1 MQICLGHFFL
11 TEDVEMRMSRVMI
24 ASAIGMMA
32 SQVSPAVEATPL
44 LGGSVS
50 PFMFETKA
58 VGNKPNKVSQKKRR
72 LNARRKGRK

>member
-1 MQICLGHFFL
+1 
-11 TEDVEMRMSRVMI
+11 MRMSGVMI

-32 SQVSPAVEATPL
+32 SQVSSAVEATPL

-58 VGNKPNKVSQKKRR
+58 VGNKPNKVSQKKRS
-72 LNARRKGRK
+72 LNNRRKGCK

>member
-1 MQICLGHFFL
+1 
-11 TEDVEMRMSRVMI
+11 MRMSRVMI

-32 SQVSPAVEATPL
+32 SQVSSAVEATPL

-72 LNARRKGRK
+72 MNAHRKGHK